1 LRLIR
6 WTAPLVVL
14 GLVSSSAGSTILH
27 AQDRAT
33 RATEPA
39 RPTVNPFNGNA
50 DAVRNG
56 QGIYRQ
62 RCALCHGM
70 DARGHR
76 GPDLTVLWAAGRTD
90 AGVFQTILKGV
101 AGTEMPPAGI
111 RTPDDELWK
120 VMAYLRT
127 LAVPAPSGTP
137 KGDAANGE
145 RLFRVHCSNCHR
157 VSGRGGRLGPDLS
170 RIGTTRTRAALVR
183 QIRGANED
191 IRPGYEPVTLQTPN
205 GQTIRGVRKNEDVSS
220 IQIMDSRE
228 RIQGYLKE
236 DLRDVTNEKRSLMP
250 AYSTDQLSESDLDD
264 LVRYLE
270 SLRGAVKM

>member
-1 LRLIR
+1 MTSWI
-6 WTAPLVVL
+6 APLVAL
-14 GLVSSSAGSTILH
+14 ALVSGAGRVITS
-27 AQDRAT
+27 AQDR
-33 RATEPA
+33 PA
-39 RPTVNPFNGNA
+39 NAAAQDRPTVNPFNG
-50 DAVRNG
+50 DVEAVRNG

-76 GPDLTVLWAAGRTD
+76 GPDLTALWAAGRTD
-90 AGVFQTILKGV
+90 AGIFQTVLKGV
-101 AGTEMPPAGI
+101 PGTEMPPAGL

-120 VMAYLRT
+120 VMAYLGT
-127 LAVPAPSGTP
+127 LAVPSASGSPT
-137 KGDAANGE
+137 GDAANGE
-145 RLFRVHCSNCHR
+145 RLFRVHCSSCHR

-170 RIGTTRTRAALVR
+170 RVGVTRTRAALVR

-191 IRPGYEPVTLQTPN
+191 IRTGYEPVTLHTPG
-205 GQTIRGVRKNEDVSS
+205 GQTISGVRKNEDGSS

-228 RIQGYLKE
+228 RIQGYLKD
-236 DLRDVTNEKRSLMP
+236 DLRDVTSEKRSLMP
-250 AYSTDQLSESDLDD
+250 AYGTQQLNERDLDD